1 MYTLLKTVGRRLDE
15 NGLVDEIDAS
25 QVSLMTLSQYYHDL
39 FFVIKVDVYPKPKVL
54 WYKDI
59 PLEYQISH
67 LTIIEYLQQL
77 NNKTIELQ
85 DTIPE
90 YTRGEVYSY
99 DVGSYPFEYYGSQLG
114 AHKEARLEE
123 EDKEDLVLSLPGK
136 DHTVLGQY
144 SLIAINGLFHFFDYN
159 KDGWYILEGNKTRNK
174 QRDKTHINVL
184 DFTQVGKVKMI
195 PITDKM
201 IKQPGNVSLKDNVY
215 IDCEESFVGKT
226 VGICIG
232 GYLHLMDHTYKQIS
246 DHSLKI
252 DFNNIRWESL
262 YYKMKEIL
270 NLDKKFPITELS
282 DDRVIGFE
290 LYHDKTIRNL
300 FKLSQSF
307 IVVIDNPYVKIIEE
321 AIGHIGTPKRYE
333 SGIPP
338 LYPIRLAEGRYP
350 AYKAI
355 KNLDAWVI
363 SIEDNIVPL
372 QVRYQ
377 REDDDFHIRHNQ
389 PYAVNGEVYGTAH
402 YVRFI
407 SDQLKSDNPIKPF
420 IERDINDVYYRTTDK
435 LYSFLSQE

>member
-1 MYTLLKTVGRRLDE
+1 
-15 NGLVDEIDAS
+15 
-25 QVSLMTLSQYYHDL
+25 
-39 FFVIKVDVYPKPKVL
+39 
-54 WYKDI
+54 
-59 PLEYQISH
+59 
-67 LTIIEYLQQL
+67 
-77 NNKTIELQ
+77 
-85 DTIPE
+85 
-90 YTRGEVYSY
+90 
-99 DVGSYPFEYYGSQLG
+99 
-114 AHKEARLEE
+114 
-123 EDKEDLVLSLPGK
+123 
-136 DHTVLGQY
+136 
-144 SLIAINGLFHFFDYN
+144 
-159 KDGWYILEGNKTRNK
+159 
-174 QRDKTHINVL
+174 
-184 DFTQVGKVKMI
+184 
-195 PITDKM
+195 
-201 IKQPGNVSLKDNVY
+201 
-215 IDCEESFVGKT
+215 
-226 VGICIG
+226 
-232 GYLHLMDHTYKQIS
+232 MDHTYKQIS

-252 DFNNIRWESL
+252 DFNNIRWETL

-270 NLDKKFPITELS
+270 NVDKKFPITELS

-300 FKLSQSF
+300 FKLTQSF

-321 AIGHIGTPKRYE
+321 AIGHIGVPKRYE

-407 SDQLKSDNPIKPF
+407 SDQLKSDKPIKPF